1 MSKADQTYAVTLA
14 AASLLVSTALILIT
28 LLVLP

>member
-14 AASLLVSTALILIT
+14 AASLLVSTALIT